1 MSRKIKR
8 YYVCLHTA
16 GPIGQLGNPRQYSKS
31 YCKWPDRTEKF
42 QTKF

>member
-16 GPIGQLGNPRQYSKS
+16 GPIGQLNLIANDPTGQKS
-31 YCKWPDRTEKF
+31 FKLSFKDA
-42 QTKF
+42 